1 MVEKRKWIFNSYY
14 TFDKMKNL
22 TQIFNEDD
30 LIGKT
35 ITKVIDEDSLIL
47 MFENDEFAVIHS
59 YDGSENVYVD
69 SSAMTLTHTGYNHHT
84 LFEMGLMTKEQID
97 EIANKRKEQS
107 EAQAREAELQ
117 QLARLRAKYP
127 ELI

>member
-1 MVEKRKWIFNSYY
+1 
-14 TFDKMKNL
+14 MKNL
-22 TQIFNEDD
+22 QQLFSEDD

-35 ITKVIDEDSLIL
+35 ITKVIDDDSMIL

-69 SSAMTLTHTGYNHHT
+69 SSAMTLTHNGYNHYT
-84 LFEMGLMTKEQID
+84 LFEMGLMTQEQID
-97 EIANKRKEQS
+97 EIANKRKEQI
-107 EAQAREAELQ
+107 ENQAREAELQ

-127 ELI
+127 DQFNQQ